1 MLNTSVME
9 ASCQVGV
16 ATHQTKRAG
25 GAGKR
30 VRGPPDAEM
39 CGHPSGNPSEEL
51 TRSCSRRVEPTT
63 HDLSHE
69 FRGLKGPL

>member
-1 MLNTSVME
+1 ME

-30 VRGPPDAEM
+30 VRGPPDAET

-51 TRSCSRRVEPTT
+51 TRSCSSPGGPTSSGVARQT
-63 HDLSHE
+63 NRQTTRLIE
-69 FRGLKGPL
+69 L